1 MKRIGIYLMVMAAAV
16 SCEYKLD
23 MPDVPE
29 TGQEGVF
36 ELSAAMPSPDF
47 IWDEASSIGVYGTME
62 GDNVR
67 YTLYNDFAGKK
78 GVARFYGRDVSGD
91 CFAYY
96 PYRPEGVPAVAAGR
110 IPCFAVQQ
118 FRPTPTEHL
127 AANSVFVAGAV
138 EGKFEFLNTCGLV
151 GLQLD
156 PAVFGT
162 IRKLVLNSAVDWLC
176 GNFSM
181 DGDSEEMVTDGG
193 RAVEVVGLGT
203 QAGPFTVYFVLH
215 EGEYDGLKLEIH
227 TDVQVVTADVTGK
240 VTVTA
245 GEETMAAVMVEDMG
259 GTGSDF
265 EIIPGEFD

>member
-1 MKRIGIYLMVMAAAV
+1 MKRICVYLMVMAAIV

-29 TGQEGVF
+29 TEQEGMF
-36 ELSAAMPSPDF
+36 ELSAVMPLPDF

-78 GVARFYGRDVSGD
+78 GVARFYGRGVSGD

-162 IRKLVLNSAVDWLC
+162 IRKLVLISEENWLC

-181 DGDSEEMVTDGG
+181 EADPEEFVTDGG
-193 RAVEVVGLGT
+193 KTVELIGLGT
-203 QAGPFTVYFVLH
+203 HTESFAVYFVLH

-245 GEETMAAVMVEDMG
+245 GEETMAAVMVEDMS